1 MEGQKM
7 ILKDTDALYQAIVN
21 KDKKFEG
28 KFYIAVKT
36 TGIFCNPTCTAK
48 IPKQENIVFYKTTKD
63 ALMDG
68 YRSCKVCKPMSL
80 SGKAPRDVKI
90 LLQEI
95 AENPTI
101 KFKDY
106 DLVKRGISPDK
117 VRKWFQDNHDL
128 TFQDYIRII
137 RVNHRFGTTKIG
149 DSKNGKKADK
159 NTIVITKIPTPFGTM
174 IAGASTQGICML
186 EFMDRRMLETQLNRL
201 EKYSSSNLVS
211 GISPF
216 FAQLNTELQE
226 YFGGSRKTFDV
237 PLDIK
242 GTQFQEIVWEALL
255 AIPYGKTS
263 SYQDQA
269 IAINNPK
276 AVRAVAKAN
285 GDNRIGIIIP
295 CHRVIGKDGKMTG
308 YGGKIWRK
316 EYLLKLES
324 KA

>member
-1 MEGQKM
+1 M
-7 ILKDTDALYQAIVN
+7 ILKNTDALYQAIVV
-21 KDKKFEG
+21 KDKDSEG
-28 KFYIAVKT
+28 KFYTAVKT

-48 IPKQENIVFYKTTKD
+48 IPKQDNIVFYKTTKD
-63 ALMDG
+63 ALLDG
-68 YRSCKVCKPMSL
+68 YRPCKVCKPMTL
-80 SGKAPRDVKI
+80 SDKTPGDVEI

-101 KFKDY
+101 RFKDY

-117 VRKWFQDNHDL
+117 IRKWFQDNHDI

-137 RVNHRFGTTKIG
+137 RINHRFGTAKFN
-149 DSKNGKKADK
+149 DNKHGKKAGK
-159 NTIVITKIPTPFGTM
+159 GTIVITKIQTPFGTM
-174 IAGASTQGICML
+174 IAGASTKGICML
-186 EFMDRRMLETQLNRL
+186 EFMERRILETQLNRL
-201 EKYSSSNLVS
+201 EKYYSSSLVS

-216 FAQLNTELQE
+216 FTKLNNELQE
-226 YFGGSRKTFDV
+226 YFSGSRKTFDV

-255 AIPYGKTS
+255 AIPYGKTA